1 MAHGRA
7 DEARAALAEIVTR
20 WPRDAAFAQ
29 TLLPWALGEPGID
42 PVKLRAAIADAPP
55 GEATNYFIARQDIDG
70 YNAYIETL
78 GAIPQQYYFLDLYAN
93 RSAGHAMLRDP
104 RVKAMVDRFGL
115 PTLLA
120 RKRLANRMPT
130 AWRDR
135 FRMRRRCRAGALRCH
150 F

>member
-1 MAHGRA
+1 MAHGRV

-20 WPRDAAFAQ
+20 WPREAAFAQ
-29 TLLPWALGEPGID
+29 TLLPWALGEPGVD

-70 YNAYIETL
+70 YNAYIEAL
-78 GAIPQQYYFLDLYAN
+78 GAIPQQDDFLDLYAN

-104 RVKAMVDRFGL
+104 RGQGDSRALRL
-115 PTLLA
+115 PALLA
-120 RKRLANRMPT
+120 RKRLARRMPS

-135 FRMRRRCRAGALRCH
+135 FRMRR
-150 F
+150 